1 MEQLK
6 KILLV
11 GYFNKDKN
19 KYSYSDSFYNKLS
32 ELGYTVKKFN
42 YRKKIF
48 FLSKVNNWLINFF
61 LCRKAKSFN
70 PDLILFIKAET
81 IYSKTIKK
89 LKNNNYFMVNF
100 YPDNPFVFWNGN
112 SNKQVLNSLP
122 YYDCFL
128 SWSRAL
134 MPVLSSAGCNDV
146 YYFPFAYDKD
156 IFEKNVNLTEQDID
170 NYKSEVCFAGTWD
183 PDREEWLT
191 GLVQKLPNLDLV
203 IYGNL
208 WNENL
213 NNNSVLRPFLKGEA
227 IYRDELIKVFKT
239 SKIVLNFIRKQN
251 MTSHNMR
258 TFEAPATGAFLL
270 TQRTSEQAEEL
281 FKEKEGIDCFDSV
294 DELVSKIEF
303 YLKNDD
309 LRRLIADNGKKRVKE
324 FELKIVLK
332 KFMEYIHKH

>member
-1 MEQLK
+1 MKQLK

-11 GYFNKDKN
+11 GYFNKDTN
-19 KYSYSDSFYNKLS
+19 KYSYSDSFYNKFS
-32 ELGYTVKKFN
+32 ELGYTVEKFN
-42 YRKKIF
+42 YRKNIF
-48 FLSKVNNWLINFF
+48 FLSKISNWLINFF
-61 LCRKAKSFN
+61 LCRKAQRFN
-70 PDLILFIKAET
+70 PDLIFFIKAET
-81 IYSKTIKK
+81 IYSKTIKR

-112 SNKQVLNSLP
+112 SNKEILNSLP

-128 SWSRAL
+128 SWSRML
-134 MPVLSSAGCNDV
+134 MPILRASGCKDV
-146 YYFPFAYDKD
+146 YYFPFAYDKN
-156 IFEKNVNLTEQDID
+156 IFEKNIELTEQDIT
-170 NYKSEVCFAGTWD
+170 NYKSEVCFAGTWES
-183 PDREEWLT
+183 DREERLRE
-191 GLVQKLPNLDLV
+191 LVQKLANLDLA

-208 WNENL
+208 WDEKL
-213 NNNSVLRPFLKGEA
+213 NRNSILRPFLKGKA
-227 IYRDELIKVFKT
+227 IYNDELIKVFKT

-258 TFEAPATGAFLL
+258 TFEVPAIGAFLL

-281 FKEKEGIDCFDSV
+281 FKEKENIDCFDSV

-303 YLKNDD
+303 YLNNDD
-309 LRRLIADNGKKRVKE
+309 LRRLIADNGKKRARD